1 MTMEERCEGLSGNG
15 KTRNLTSICLRRILI
30 SALSLV
36 WALML
41 APLTMTPVAAQEA
54 AQARVVVPTDRT
66 VLPIPE
72 PQYSH
77 STVFDVRNATPPP
90 RFEVKA
96 PPNAPNIL
104 IILLDDMGFGQS
116 SAFGGPIHMPTVE
129 SLASSGLRYNE
140 FHTTALCS
148 PTRSALLTGRN
159 HHMNNFGS
167 IAETATAFPGQTGQ
181 RPNSVA
187 PLAEMLRL
195 NGYSTAAFGKSHET
209 AAWEVSPSG
218 PTDRWPTRS
227 GFDKFYGFIGG
238 ETNQWAP
245 LIYDGMIQVEP
256 SHDPNY
262 NFMTDMTDQAIAW
275 MGYEKSL
282 TPDKPFFIYFA
293 PGATHAPHH
302 VSKEWIGKY
311 KGKFDQGWDKVREET
326 LARQIKLGVVPA
338 GTKLAPKP
346 EAIKDWDKL
355 SADEQKLF
363 AREMEVFAAFGEY
376 ADEEIGRLIHAI
388 EETGQLDN
396 TLVFYIVGDNGASA
410 EGGMVGLFNEMT
422 YFNGVHESVQDILKH
437 YDELGGP
444 STYPHYAAGWAV
456 AGDSPFEWTKQVA
469 SSYGGTRNGMVIR
482 WPKGFTAKNQVRSQW
497 HHVIDIAPT
506 ILEAAGLPEPKSVN
520 GTAQTPIEG
529 VSMVYTFADAK
540 TPSRH
545 TTQYFEIFGNRAIYQ
560 DGWLA
565 GTVHR
570 AAWEFKPRRPL
581 EDDVWEL
588 YDARTDFSLA
598 NDLAPKNPAK
608 LKEMQDLFM
617 KEAVK
622 YSVLPLDDRTLER
635 LNPGL
640 VGRPDLMAGRTSL
653 TVYQGMTGMSENVF
667 INTKNRSHSITA
679 DVEIPQGGANGVILA
694 QAGRFGGWSFYIKD
708 GKPTYT
714 YNWLGLQRYTVA
726 AGQALRSGK
735 ATIRYEFVYDGGGV
749 GKGGTG
755 TIYVD
760 GKNVATG
767 RIDQTQCCAFSAD
780 EGADVGAD
788 EGTPVTEAYQVP
800 FKFTGKIEK
809 VTIEL
814 KEMTPSVAGEMD
826 KTRREADLKKAL
838 SD

>member
-1 MTMEERCEGLSGNG
+1 MRLEEGLMTFGSGRT
-15 KTRNLTSICLRRILI
+15 KNLTSRHLRRIGI
-30 SALSLV
+30 SLTAWSCIAMSGVLS
-36 WALML
+36 
-41 APLTMTPVAAQEA
+41 TPAGAQEA
-54 AQARVVVPTDRT
+54 AQAKVVLPTDRT

-72 PQYSH
+72 PQYPH

-96 PPNAPNIL
+96 PANAPNVL
-104 IILLDDMGFGQS
+104 IVLIDDMGFGQS

-129 SLASSGLRYNE
+129 GLANSGLRYNE

-167 IAETATAFPGQTGQ
+167 IAETATSFPGQTGQ

-187 PLAEMLRL
+187 TIAEMLRL

-209 AAWEVSPSG
+209 APWEVSPSG

-275 MGYEKSL
+275 MGYQKSL

-302 VSKEWIGKY
+302 VPKEWIAKY

-346 EAIKDWDKL
+346 EAIKDWATL
-355 SADEQKLF
+355 SADEKKLF
-363 AREMEVFAAFGEY
+363 AREMEVFAGFGEY
-376 ADEEIGRLIHAI
+376 ADTEIGRLIHAI

-422 YFNGVHESVQDILKH
+422 YFNGVHETVQDILKH

-469 SSYGGTRNGMVIR
+469 SSYGGTRNGMVVH
-482 WPKGFTAKNQVRSQW
+482 WPKGITPKGEVRSQW

-520 GTAQTPIEG
+520 GTPQTPIEG
-529 VSMVYTFADAK
+529 VSMVYTFGDAK
-540 TPSRH
+540 APSRH

-570 AAWEFKPRRPL
+570 AAWEFKPRRAL

-598 NDLAPKNPAK
+598 NDLAAKNPQK

-617 KEAVK
+617 TEAVK

-635 LNPGL
+635 LNPAL

-667 INTKNRSHSITA
+667 INIKNRSHTITA
-679 DVEIPQGGANGVILA
+679 ELEVPQGGANGVILA
-694 QAGRFGGWSFYIKD
+694 QAGRFGGWSLYLKD

-714 YNWLGLQRYTVA
+714 YNWLGLKWYTVA
-726 AGQALRSGK
+726 AEQALPAGK
-735 ATIRYEFVYDGGGV
+735 ATIRFEFVYDGGGV
-749 GKGGTG
+749 GKGGTA
-755 TIYVD
+755 TLYVN
-760 GKNVATG
+760 KKSVATG
-767 RIDQTQCCAFSAD
+767 RVDQTQCCAFSAD

-788 EGTPVTEAYQVP
+788 EGTPVTEAYRVP
-800 FKFTGKIEK
+800 FKFTGKIDR

-814 KEMTPSVAGEMD
+814 KEMTQSAAAETN
-826 KTRREADLKKAL
+826 KARKEAALKKAL

>member
-1 MTMEERCEGLSGNG
+1 M
-15 KTRNLTSICLRRILI
+15 KTRMTLLALGLALLLT
-30 SALSLV
+30 
-36 WALML
+36 
-41 APLTMTPVAAQEA
+41 PLTAAPVAAQGPA
-54 AQARVVVPTDRT
+54 PAQVVLPTDRT

-72 PQYSH
+72 PQYPH

-96 PPNAPNIL
+96 PAKAPNVL
-104 IILLDDMGFGQS
+104 IVLLDDMGFGQS

-129 SLASSGLRYNE
+129 RLAAGGLRYNE

-245 LIYDGMIQVEP
+245 LLYDGMIQVEP

-262 NFMTDMTDQAIAW
+262 HFMTDMTNQAIDW
-275 MGYEKSL
+275 IGYQKSL
-282 TPDKPFFIYFA
+282 TPDRPFFVYFA

-302 VSKEWIGKY
+302 VSKEWIAKY
-311 KGKFDQGWDKVREET
+311 KGKFDQGWDRVREET

-338 GTKLAPKP
+338 GTTLAPKP
-346 EAIKDWDKL
+346 AAIKDWAAL
-355 SADEQKLF
+355 TPDERKLF

-376 ADEEIGRLIHAI
+376 TDTEIGRLIQAI
-388 EETGQLDN
+388 EATGELDN
-396 TLVFYIVGDNGASA
+396 TLIFYIVGDNGASA
-410 EGGMVGLFNEMT
+410 EGGMLGLFNEMT
-422 YFNGVHESVQDILKH
+422 YFNGVTETVADILKH

-444 STYPHYAAGWAV
+444 TTYPHYAAGWAV
-456 AGDSPFEWTKQVA
+456 AGDAPFTWTKQVA
-469 SSYGGTRNGMVIR
+469 SSYGGTRNGMVIH
-482 WPKGFTAKNQVRSQW
+482 WPKGITAKGEVRSQW

-520 GTAQTPIEG
+520 GTPQTPIEG
-529 VSMVYTFADAK
+529 VSLAYTFADAK
-540 TPSRH
+540 APSRH

-565 GTVHR
+565 GAVHR
-570 AAWEFKPRRPL
+570 AAWEFKPRTTL
-581 EDDVWEL
+581 ENDVWEL
-588 YDARTDFSLA
+588 YDTRTDFSLA
-598 NDLAPKNPAK
+598 NDLAATNPDK
-608 LKEMQDLFM
+608 LKELQDLFL

-622 YSVLPLDDRTLER
+622 YSVLPIDDRTLER
-635 LNPGL
+635 LNPAL

-667 INTKNRSHSITA
+667 INVKNRSHTVTA
-679 DVEIPQGGANGVILA
+679 EVEIPKNGANGVLLA
-694 QAGRFGGWSFYIKD
+694 QAGRFGGWSLYLKG

-726 AGQALRSGK
+726 APQALPAGK
-735 ATIRYEFVYDGGGV
+735 ATVRFEFAYDGGGI

-755 TIYVD
+755 TLFVN
-760 GKNVATG
+760 GKKVATG
-767 RIDQTQCCAFSAD
+767 RIDHTQCCAFSAD

-788 EGTPVTEAYQVP
+788 EGTPVTEAYKVP
-800 FKFTGKIEK
+800 FKFTGKITS

-814 KEMTPSVAGEMD
+814 KEMKNADRGEAEQAHKVSV
-826 KTRREADLKKAL
+826 LKKAL
-838 SD
+838 TD